1 MSSKNEYKPLRRLI
15 KKTTIENLWLYLLTE
30 LKKGDQHPYALIKK
44 IHEKYSFNPGK
55 VLPYVVLKKLEREN
69 FVESYTKENRHYYKI
84 TEKGIKLLG
93 EGANY
98 LKNILKIL
106 TEN

>member
-1 MSSKNEYKPLRRLI
+1 MPKEDEYKPLRRLI
-15 KKTTIENLWLYLLTE
+15 KKTTIENLWIYLLTE

-44 IHEKYSFNPGK
+44 INEKYGFNPGK

-69 FVESYTKENRHYYKI
+69 FVESYTKENRHYYRI
-84 TEKGIKLLG
+84 TEKGLRLLD
-93 EGANY
+93 EGANH
-98 LKNILKIL
+98 LKTILRIL

>member
-1 MSSKNEYKPLRRLI
+1 MTREAEYKPLKRLI

-30 LKKGDQHPYALIKK
+30 LKKGDQHPYALIK
-44 IHEKYSFNPGK
+44 IIQEKYSFNPGK

-69 FVESYTKENRHYYKI
+69 FVKSYNKDNRHYYKI
-84 TEKGIKLLG
+84 TNRGIQLLD
-93 EGANY
+93 EGASF
-98 LKNILKIL
+98 LRNILKMI